1 MKLLDDRNGSVAM
14 ETVMILPVFVIIIF
28 FILQISLVWG
38 AKQMVSYAAYCGAR
52 AALVYN
58 PADYDAEQ
66 ARDGHWATRSLEMGG
81 SQRGVVHFAACTVL
95 SWVSW
100 TLTNDIQDLSLN
112 TTVTGTAAASY
123 PDFTLGGVSSVP
135 LSSRIRSQVRVEVRE
150 FETIRE
156 DGEKDSSNDSDEPTP
171 IERQFPAV
179 TVRVRFDFPLFI
191 PLGGTILGYFYGAG
205 ETQVDTTGAIDM
217 IGFTA
222 PQGDTVHQYMKTT
235 GHYME
240 PTDGWGVYSIPLEE
254 RCTMAKPYKTDTY
267 PLMSSKERLLMGIF

>member
-66 ARDGHWATRSLEMGG
+66 AKDGHWATRSLEMGG

-100 TLTNDIQDLSLN
+100 TLADEPTLSLN
-112 TTVTGTAAASY
+112 STVEGTVTDTLNQ
-123 PDFTLGGVSSVP
+123 DFRLGMVTTVP
-135 LSSRIRSQVRVEVRE
+135 LSSHIRSQVRVEVRE
-150 FETIRE
+150 FETIWE